1 MENRTQ
7 AAADMRN
14 TMKRAEGSTSL
25 HTFVSL
31 YIDIYRLRARTRVGM
46 YMHVHPHTQCQNIY
60 MYIYTVYIP
69 YALSFCSTHMQLG
82 ITTVKKNYI
91 LTEDK
96 LSSRNKNI
104 WKLAIINSH
113 LTAAFIKT
121 CLHSLRNYLALHIA
135 CISKDFLVLNLMFYT
150 AQPTS

>member
-1 MENRTQ
+1 
-7 AAADMRN
+7 
-14 TMKRAEGSTSL
+14 
-25 HTFVSL
+25 
-31 YIDIYRLRARTRVGM
+31 M

-104 WKLAIINSH
+104 WNLAIINSH

-121 CLHSLRNYLALHIA
+121 CLHSLRNYLALHTA
-135 CISKDFLVLNLMFYT
+135 YQKTSCPKFHVLHCSANVTVLVLDWQLIQSRGLKKQSTHWKLYMMACVMNEQK
-150 AQPTS
+150 AQVSVNR